1 MISRPL
7 IGLIAAVAIA
17 GCSGTPAS
25 QTAFAPTTND
35 VRSVSGTPAQ
45 LAARGLAVLPR
56 PVVANQSHLRSW
68 MSPDAKKQSQLLYVS
83 DETSDAV
90 DVYSYPQGKLQG
102 TLTGFNAPAGICSDT
117 AGNVYITNGNDQV
130 IDVYA
135 HGGSSPIGTLDLP
148 GYPQLNCVV
157 DPQSGNLALGVI
169 TNSAN
174 EIAVFAKAK
183 GTPTT
188 YNPPNQNGFP
198 GCAYDAHGNL
208 FCDAYGSTDQFAL
221 YELPRKDSN
230 VQYINVSGTTGIDA
244 GPMQWDGK
252 KLTFSKGASGTIYQ
266 IDQSASGDSI
276 GAALVLAGTGDVW
289 QYWIAGNR
297 LIAPTYGG
305 SLGAVAAIFK
315 YPAGGSAIKSI
326 AGASQPDGAAIST
339 LKK

>member
-1 MISRPL
+1 MFVL
-7 IGLIAAVAIA
+7 AATMAIA
-17 GCSGTPAS
+17 GCSGTPSS
-25 QTAFAPTTND
+25 QTSFAPSTND
-35 VRSVSGTPAQ
+35 ARPVSGTPAQ
-45 LAARGLAVLPR
+45 LAARGLGGIPR
-56 PVVANQSHLRSW
+56 PMAVPQNHLKSW

-83 DETSDAV
+83 DETAQAV

-102 TLTGFNAPAGICSDT
+102 TLTGFDAPAGICTDT
-117 AGNVYITNGNDQV
+117 SGNVYITNGNNQV

-135 HGGSSPIGTLDLP
+135 HGAKSPTRTIVLP

-183 GTPTT
+183 GTATT
-188 YNPPNQNGFP
+188 YNPTGQNGFP

-208 FCDAYGSTDQFAL
+208 FCDAYSSQSDEFAL
-221 YELPRKDSN
+221 YELPRKSST
-230 VQYINVSGTTGIDA
+230 VQYVSVSDTNGIDA

-252 KLTFSKGASGTIYQ
+252 RLTFSKGASGTIYQ

-276 GAALVLAGTGDVW
+276 DGSLILNGTGSVW
-289 QYWIAGNR
+289 QYWIAKNR

-305 SLGAVAAIFK
+305 SLGPVAAYFK
-315 YPAGGSAIKSI
+315 YPAGGTAVQTIT
-326 AGASQPDGAAIST
+326 GPSQPDGAAIST